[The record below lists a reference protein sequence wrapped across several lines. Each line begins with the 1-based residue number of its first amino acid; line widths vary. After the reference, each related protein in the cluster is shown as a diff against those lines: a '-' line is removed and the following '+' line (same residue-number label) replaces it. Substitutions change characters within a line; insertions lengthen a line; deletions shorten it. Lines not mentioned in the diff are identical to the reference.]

1 MIILKKNKEK
11 SCPGAFAKEDKA
23 LMANELQIN
32 QAINLT
38 DQLISELD
46 QAERQ
51 LSSARNWGFLD
62 VLGGGFIIDLIKH
75 SKLNNAK
82 LSMDR
87 VNYLLQELKRVLGG
101 ISMPGDYSMN
111 VGGIATFADFFFDS
125 GIVDVY
131 MTAKIMSSLNEV
143 RNLKNRC
150 YELRSRLSNIR

>member
-1 MIILKKNKEK
+1 VGDIT
-11 SCPGAFAKEDKA
+11 
-23 LMANELQIN
+23 QVN
-32 QAINLT
+32 QALILT

-62 VLGGGFIIDLIKH
+62 VLGGGFIVDLIKH
-75 SKLNNAK
+75 SKLSNAK
-82 LSMDR
+82 SSMDR

-101 ISMPGDYSMN
+101 ISMAGDYSMN
-111 VGGIATFADFFFDS
+111 VGGFETFADFFFDS

>member
-1 MIILKKNKEK
+1 
-11 SCPGAFAKEDKA
+11 
-23 LMANELQIN
+23 MANELQIN
-32 QAINLT
+32 QALSLT

-51 LSSARNWGFLD
+51 LSSARTWGFVD
-62 VLGGGFIIDLIKH
+62 ILGGGLITDLIKH

-82 LSMDR
+82 LSMER

-111 VGGIATFADFFFDS
+111 VGGFETFADFFFDS

-150 YELRSRLSNIR
+150 YELRNKLTNAR

>member
-1 MIILKKNKEK
+1 
-11 SCPGAFAKEDKA
+11 
-23 LMANELQIN
+23 MADIVQVN

-38 DQLISELD
+38 NQLISELD

-62 VLGGGFIIDLIKH
+62 VLGGGFIVDLIKH

-82 LSMDR
+82 ISMDR

-125 GIVDVY
+125 GLVDVY

-150 YELRSRLSNIR
+150 YELRSRLTSLR

>member
-1 MIILKKNKEK
+1 
-11 SCPGAFAKEDKA
+11 
-23 LMANELQIN
+23 MANEVQVN

-38 DQLISELD
+38 NQLIAELD

-51 LSSARNWGFLD
+51 LASARNWGFVD
-62 VLGGGFIIDLIKH
+62 ILGGGIITDLIKH

-82 LSMDR
+82 SSMDR
-87 VNYLLQELKRVLGG
+87 VQYLLQELRRVLGG

-111 VGGIATFADFFFDS
+111 VGGLATFADFFFDS

>member
-1 MIILKKNKEK
+1 
-11 SCPGAFAKEDKA
+11 
-23 LMANELQIN
+23 MADIAQVN
-32 QAINLT
+32 QALNLT
-38 DQLISELD
+38 DQLIAELD
-46 QAERQ
+46 QAERH
-51 LSSARNWGFLD
+51 LSSARNWGFVD
-62 VLGGGFIIDLIKH
+62 ILGGGIITDLIKH

-82 LSMDR
+82 ASMDR

-125 GIVDVY
+125 ALVDAY

-150 YELRSRLSNIR
+150 YELRSRLSNVR

>member
-1 MIILKKNKEK
+1 LYKGF
-11 SCPGAFAKEDKA
+11 SQEDKA

-82 LSMDR
+82 ISMDR

-150 YELRSRLSNIR
+150 YELRSRLASVR

>member
-1 MIILKKNKEK
+1 
-11 SCPGAFAKEDKA
+11 
-23 LMANELQIN
+23 MANEVQIN
-32 QAINLT
+32 QALSLT
-38 DQLISELD
+38 DQLILELD

-62 VLGGGFIIDLIKH
+62 VLGGGLITDLIKH

-82 LSMDR
+82 LSMER

-111 VGGIATFADFFFDS
+111 VGGFETFADFFFDS

-143 RNLKNRC
+143 RSLKNRC
-150 YELRSRLSNIR
+150 YELRNKLTNAR

>member
-1 MIILKKNKEK
+1 
-11 SCPGAFAKEDKA
+11 
-23 LMANELQIN
+23 MADITQVN
-32 QAINLT
+32 QALNLT
-38 DQLISELD
+38 NQLIAELD

-62 VLGGGFIIDLIKH
+62 VLGGGLIVDLIKH

-82 LSMDR
+82 SSMDR
-87 VNYLLQELKRVLGG
+87 VNYLLQELRRVLGG
-101 ISMPGDYSMN
+101 ISMAGDYSMN
-111 VGGIATFADFFFDS
+111 VGGFETFADFFFDS

-150 YELRSRLSNIR
+150 YELRTRLSNIR

>member
-1 MIILKKNKEK
+1 MKSRIETTCKEK
-11 SCPGAFAKEDKA
+11 PLADIV
-23 LMANELQIN
+23 QVN

-38 DQLISELD
+38 NQLIGELE

-62 VLGGGFIIDLIKH
+62 VLGGGVIVDLIKH

-82 LSMDR
+82 ISMDR

-150 YELRSRLSNIR
+150 YELRTRLSNLR

>member
-1 MIILKKNKEK
+1 MIILEKKGR
-11 SCPGAFAKEDKA
+11 SCTGAFTLEDRA

-62 VLGGGFIIDLIKH
+62 VLGGGFIVDLIKH

-82 LSMDR
+82 ISMDR

-150 YELRSRLSNIR
+150 YELKNRLQSI

>member
-1 MIILKKNKEK
+1 
-11 SCPGAFAKEDKA
+11 
-23 LMANELQIN
+23 MANEVQIN
-32 QAINLT
+32 QALSLT

-62 VLGGGFIIDLIKH
+62 VLGGGLITDLIKH

-82 LSMDR
+82 VSMER

-111 VGGIATFADFFFDS
+111 VGGFETFADFFFDS

-143 RNLKNRC
+143 RSLKNRC
-150 YELRSRLSNIR
+150 YELRSRLASAR

>member
-1 MIILKKNKEK
+1 MTDI
-11 SCPGAFAKEDKA
+11 A
-23 LMANELQIN
+23 QVN

-51 LSSARNWGFLD
+51 LSSARNWGFVD
-62 VLGGGFIIDLIKH
+62 ILGGGIITDLIKH

-82 LSMDR
+82 ASMDR
-87 VNYLLQELKRVLGG
+87 VQYLLQELKRVLGG

-143 RNLKNRC
+143 RDLKNRC
-150 YELRSRLSNIR
+150 YELRSRLSNVR

>member
-1 MIILKKNKEK
+1 
-11 SCPGAFAKEDKA
+11 
-23 LMANELQIN
+23 MADIAQVN
-32 QAINLT
+32 QALNLT
-38 DQLISELD
+38 NQLIGELE

-62 VLGGGFIIDLIKH
+62 VLGGGVIVDLIKH
-75 SKLNNAK
+75 SKLNGAK
-82 LSMDR
+82 VSMDR
-87 VNYLLQELKRVLGG
+87 VNYLLQELRRVLGG

-111 VGGIATFADFFFDS
+111 VGTFATMADFFFDS

>member
-1 MIILKKNKEK
+1 
-11 SCPGAFAKEDKA
+11 
-23 LMANELQIN
+23 MADIAQVN
-32 QAINLT
+32 QALNLT
-38 DQLISELD
+38 NQLIGELD

-62 VLGGGFIIDLIKH
+62 VLGGGLITDLIKH
-75 SKLNNAK
+75 TKLNNAK
-82 LSMDR
+82 VAMDR

-101 ISMPGDYSMN
+101 ISMADDYSMN
-111 VGGIATFADFFFDS
+111 VNGFLTFADFFFDS

-150 YELRSRLSNIR
+150 YELRSRLTNIK